1 MKKILCL
8 LLALIMVLG
17 LAACGAKDT
26 AEDTKPAEDSKPAD
40 DAGNDVADDTQ
51 DPNREATVVFMTRG
65 NQNSLYYDEI
75 KAGIEKYVKD
85 TYNLNF
91 ELKLYADYFTDAA
104 TPLST
109 GEGWDIAFIN
119 GTQFLANVGRNLFLP
134 LDDYLA
140 AGKVPTAQEVL
151 PEDIW
156 NAGKFGGK
164 TYGLF
169 PTKDFG
175 AVWNMLANVEKVAE
189 LEAEGIKFPE
199 DWRNYN
205 DVRDYI
211 WEAGEKWLELHPGE
225 ETYAPFP
232 DNYYCPAIATYDAL
246 LLDDYVFGPIAA
258 VNVTGLDGF
267 NEIAADTIYTPILTE
282 QYKEVLLDRI
292 ALYEAGITFAE
303 QYPEGSGSFPAF
315 GEGNFV
321 MFQGT
326 QGFIAFA
333 PDSYEGF
340 TTELKSAS
348 EGLIYTGYVHAGFWV
363 VNANTADPERVL
375 DFAEALYA
383 DETLCTMM
391 RFGLEGDDWT
401 DTNNDGVVEFE
412 GTRNENPSER
422 SWYYWYGFEKA
433 CLMTGKIASGNG
445 ATNTEFQDNMWAAN
459 DAMTVSQAV
468 GFVVDSTNIVNEMTA
483 LTAVQQKY
491 VRQLQY
497 CAEIGGAD
505 AAVAML
511 DNIKTELEAAG
522 LEKVIAEVQAQYDAF
537 IGK

>member
-26 AEDTKPAEDSKPAD
+26 AEDTKPTEDSKPAENNN
-40 DAGNDVADDTQ
+40 GGDVAGDTQ

-65 NQNSLYYDEI
+65 NQNSQYYDEI

-91 ELKLYADYFTDAA
+91 ELKLYSDYFTDAA

-156 NAGKFGGK
+156 KAGMYQGK

-175 AVWNMLANVEKVAE
+175 AVWNMIANVEKLAE

-205 DVRDYI
+205 DVRDFL
-211 WEAGEKWLELHPGE
+211 WDAGEKWLELHPGE

-232 DNYYCPAIATYDAL
+232 GNFYCPAIATYDSL

-258 VNVTGLDGF
+258 VNVSGLDGF
-267 NEIAADTIYTPILTE
+267 NEIPADTVFTPILTE

-292 ALYEAGITFAE
+292 ALYEAGITWE
-303 QYPEGSGSFPAF
+303 EEYPEGAGGSFGVF
-315 GEGNFV
+315 GQGEFV

-326 QGFIAFA
+326 QGFIAFPA
-333 PDSYEGF
+333 DSYEGF
-340 TTELKSAS
+340 TCELKSAS

-363 VNANTADPERVL
+363 LNAKCEDPERVL

-383 DETLCTMM
+383 DEQLCTMM

-401 DTNNDGVVEFE
+401 DTDNDGQVEFE
-412 GTRNENPSER
+412 GTRNEDPSDR

-433 CLMTGKIASGNG
+433 CLMTGKVAPGNG
-445 ATNTEFQDNMWAAN
+445 TDFADNMWAAN
-459 DAMTVSQAV
+459 DAMTVSQCV
-468 GFVVDSTNIVNEMTA
+468 GFVVDPTNITNEMTA

-491 VRQLQY
+491 NRQLNY
-497 CAEIGGAD
+497 AAEIGGAD
-505 AAVAML
+505 AAVAL
-511 DNIKTELEAAG
+511 LGNIKADLEAAG
-522 LEKVIAEVQAQYDAF
+522 LEKVIAEVQAQYNAF
-537 IGK
+537 MGK

>member
-26 AEDTKPAEDSKPAD
+26 ADDTKPAADDTKPAD
-40 DAGNDVADDTQ
+40 NAGDDVADDTQ

-75 KAGIEKYVKD
+75 KAGIEQYVKD

-91 ELKLYADYFTDAA
+91 ELKLYSDYFTDAA
-104 TPLST
+104 TPLAT

-175 AVWNMLANVEKVAE
+175 AVWNMIANVEKVAE

-199 DWRNYN
+199 DWRNYT

-211 WEAGEKWLELHPGE
+211 WEAGAKWLELHPGE

-232 DNYYCPAIATYDAL
+232 DNIYCPAIATYDAL
-246 LLDDYVFGPIAA
+246 LLDDYQFGPIAA
-258 VNVTGLDGF
+258 VNVNGLDGF
-267 NEIAADTIYTPILTE
+267 NEIPADTVFTPILTE
-282 QYKEVLLDRI
+282 QFKENLLDRI
-292 ALYEAGITFAE
+292 ALYEAGITYAE
-303 QYPEGSGSFPAF
+303 PYPEGSGSFPAF

-340 TTELKSAS
+340 TCELKSAS

-363 VNANTADPERVL
+363 VNANTADPERTL

-383 DETLCTMM
+383 DEQLCTMM

-401 DTNNDGVVEFE
+401 DNDADGQVEFE
-412 GTRNENPSER
+412 GTRNEDPSDR

-433 CLMTGKIASGNG
+433 CLMTGKVAPGNG
-445 ATNTEFQDNMWAAN
+445 TDFADNMWAAN
-459 DAMTVSQAV
+459 DAMTVSQCV

-483 LTAVQQKY
+483 LNAVQQKY
-491 VRQLQY
+491 VRQLTY

-511 DNIKTELEAAG
+511 DTIKTELEAAG
-522 LEKVIAEVQAQYDAF
+522 LEKVVAEVQAQYDAF
-537 IGK
+537 MGK

>member
-26 AEDTKPAEDSKPAD
+26 ADDTKPAADDSKPAD

-65 NQNSLYYDEI
+65 NQNSMYYDEI

-91 ELKLYADYFTDAA
+91 ELKLYQDYWTDAA

-156 NAGKFGGK
+156 NAGKYDGK

-175 AVWNMLANVEKVAE
+175 AVWNTLVNEEKLAEIGME
-189 LEAEGIKFPE
+189 FPE
-199 DWRNYN
+199 WKNYN
-205 DVRDYI
+205 DYRGWL

-225 ETYAPFP
+225 VPFP
-232 DNYYCPAIATYDAL
+232 GNWYCPAIATYDAL
-246 LLDDYVFGPIAA
+246 LLDDYTFGPIAA
-258 VNVTGLDGF
+258 VNVAGLDGF
-267 NEIAADTIYTPILTE
+267 NEIAADTVYTPILTE
-282 QYKEVLLDRI
+282 LYKEVLLDRI
-292 ALYEAGITFAE
+292 ALYEAGITWE
-303 QYPEGSGSFPAF
+303 EEYPEGSGPFPMF
-315 GEGNFV
+315 GENKWV

-340 TTELKSAS
+340 TTRLTSAS

-363 VNANTADPERVL
+363 VNAATEDPERVL

-401 DTNNDGVVEFE
+401 DTDANGVVEFE

-468 GFVVDSTNIVNEMTA
+468 GFVVDATNIQNEMTA

-511 DNIKTELEAAG
+511 DNIKSELEAAG
-522 LEKVIAEVQAQYDAF
+522 LEKVVAEVQAQYDAF